1 MSNPFDKFKTKTKKV
16 TIKSLGCDVTIKEP
30 TVSETQSFYAS
41 MAKEDGTFDV
51 SKLFDAKVQ
60 KIADCMIEPK
70 MTVEELRSLS
80 NEASEALN
88 EIYEAIEGNG
98 VLEEGN

>member
-16 TIKSLGCDVTIKEP
+16 SIKSLGCDVTIKEP
-30 TVSETQSFYAS
+30 TVDETQSFYAAL
-41 MAKEDGTFDV
+41 AKEDGTFDV
-51 SKLFDAKVQ
+51 AKLFDAKIQ

-70 MTVEELRSLS
+70 MTVEELKALS

-88 EIYEAIEGNG
+88 EIYEIIDGNG